1 MGDYRTRVFDLTV
14 ARTDEEF
21 DIGGARKVIV
31 SKVSADAELRIGSS
45 SAASILARRGMRI
58 CDAEGINKIYV
69 TNAAS
74 AEAGAELRFII
85 LDSIEIEVPGTDDLE
100 VSVSAVGG
108 TNVHEVTIANGASQ
122 SDEIDLGS
130 ARLAAIFMPAAWTA
144 ADITL
149 MASHESGGVFLAVF
163 GDDGT
168 EEVLT
173 VSTTR
178 VVAIDDAAGVLAS
191 LRFIKLR
198 SGTVGTPVNQGAERT
213 LYLITK
219 Q

>member
-14 ARTDEEF
+14 ARTDEEM
-21 DIGGARKVIV
+21 DIGGARKVVV
-31 SKVSADAELRIGSS
+31 SKVSADAELRIGSTG
-45 SAASILARRGMRI
+45 AASILARRGMRI
-58 CDAEGINKIYV
+58 CDAEGINKIYI
-69 TNAAS
+69 TNVAS
-74 AEAGAELRFII
+74 PEAGAELRFLI

-108 TNVHEVTIANGASQ
+108 TNVHEVSIGSGASE
-122 SDEIDLGS
+122 SGEVDFGS

-149 MASHESGGVFLAVF
+149 LASHESGGTFQDVY

-168 EEVLT
+168 EEALT
-173 VSTTR
+173 VAASR

-198 SGTVGTPVNQGAERT
+198 SGTTGTPVNQAAART